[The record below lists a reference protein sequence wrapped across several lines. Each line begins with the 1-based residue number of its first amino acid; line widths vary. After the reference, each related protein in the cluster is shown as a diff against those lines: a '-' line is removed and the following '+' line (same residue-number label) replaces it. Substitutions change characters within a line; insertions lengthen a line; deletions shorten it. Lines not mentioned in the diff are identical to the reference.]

1 VRDAGRLLRE
11 AEELSIPWRDILEAE
26 IRAERVL
33 RPFVDGT
40 PDPPL
45 ERLLALL
52 PATAL
57 ESWRIRGAIERLSWL
72 ARPGSENGL
81 EARRE
86 LRTLAAY
93 LRGRCPKMP
102 AEALL
107 ADHFLLAYRRVQELV
122 SILRCASRCRG
133 TEEERVARLRIKT
146 ACGEDDARWAVRG
159 EAERRLPRL
168 DDAMRRA
175 RSEGFEIPR
184 GRTEPESFLRMREL
198 LRRRALLPGN
208 GGNGKPRRPARPLSG
223 RSR

>member
-1 VRDAGRLLRE
+1 MRDAGRLLRE

-122 SILRCASRCRG
+122 SILRRASMCRG
-133 TEEERVARLRIKT
+133 TEEERVARVETIT
-146 ACGEDDARWAVRG
+146 GCGAGDARWAAG
-159 EAERRLPRL
+159 AEIGKHAHRL
-168 DDAMRRA
+168 DEAIRRA
-175 RSEGFEIPR
+175 RAEGFEFPP
-184 GRTEPESFLRMREL
+184 GRTEPEAFLRMREH
-198 LRRRALLPGN
+198 LRRRALLPR
-208 GGNGKPRRPARPLSG
+208 KPRCPARTLSG
-223 RSR
+223 RPR